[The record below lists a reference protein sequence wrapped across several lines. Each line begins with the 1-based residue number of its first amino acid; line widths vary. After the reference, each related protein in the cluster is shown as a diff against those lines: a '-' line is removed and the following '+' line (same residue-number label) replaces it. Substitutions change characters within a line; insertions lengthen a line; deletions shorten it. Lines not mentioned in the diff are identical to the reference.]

1 MGKKSLLIHVKWG
14 DPSMPIK
21 QQCDRIKSDIDRIEG
36 ITESFFT
43 KNSDVSDIAVLAE
56 WESHEIEDKI
66 SEIRRITNVKSVK
79 YHILVPA

>member
-14 DPSMPIK
+14 DSSMPFK
-21 QQCDRIKSDIDRIEG
+21 QCNRIKNDIDKIEG
-36 ITESFFT
+36 VTESFFT

-56 WESHEIEDKI
+56 WELHEIEDKI
-66 SEIRRITNVKSVK
+66 SEINRISNVKSVE